1 MKKKLFLSFA
11 ALSTMISVNAQTFFE
26 EQNFSNSQPE
36 RLTEEKSRVK
46 STAILSD
53 DSYYYW
59 ENNSRFTKELNT
71 FLGTTGQA
79 DGGFDTL
86 GLYTYTVK
94 EKAANGG
101 YWQKMLQ
108 GIPTKDTLTLN
119 SITFVGSGL
128 KTGGSSVTVKVY
140 KKDLTTVLAT
150 KTLTVSNTYGYKTV
164 TFDTPVTDFD
174 TMLVSFEMAS
184 VADSFKIAKS
194 HSQWNNYNFGTT
206 NAPNVFTSALPF
218 AGDAAI
224 FAVSIGNNDNI
235 LGLIQQSFDFFVI
248 PNVAYNLNS
257 NFSASNLSFC
267 LGDSVSFQNT
277 ANTFHAK
284 NPILNYIEWDLLA
297 NNSPAAYTNF
307 DFGDGN
313 ASVYSDL
320 QESGIV
326 YQTAGTF
333 SVDASAMMLPWTATS
348 LILDTKTFSVTVN
361 ALPVIAEGT
370 FTNPSACGAA
380 DGSVVI
386 TGSGSGTLSW
396 SGSATGSMN
405 VTLPATLNTLTAG
418 AYNFTFDNGCVS
430 NTISRTLND
439 PGAPSTPTISANSTN
454 GSTTVCAGDVVT
466 LTSSETSGNLWS
478 TGETTQSITVN
489 ASLSNITTTVT
500 VNGCSATS
508 AATNVTVNPIPN
520 APSISANGTTT
531 FCEGGSV
538 ILTSTIP
545 SGNLWSTGETTQ
557 TITVNSTSSVTA
569 TVTANSCVSAP
580 SNTLNIVETPNPTAP
595 TISANGPLGFC
606 SGGSVVLTSSET
618 SNNLWSN
625 GESTNS
631 ITVTAAGV
639 YTVTFSVGQ
648 CSATSTPITVTFTPS
663 PNAPIITI
671 TGSTTF
677 CEGGSVVLSSTSAT
691 GNLWSTGETTQ
702 SITVSS
708 TLNNITTTF
717 TSNGCT
723 SLPST
728 PVNVTENPIPAVP
741 TITAAGPLTF
751 CNGNSVTL
759 TSSAIGNN
767 MWSNGESSNSITV
780 TSSGVYFV
788 ENSVASCSSTSLD
801 VTVVVN
807 DCSALEEVSANEFT
821 IFPNPSSDIV
831 TLSNLTEGQVTL
843 ISTDGKI
850 IESRI
855 VTLGENETFNVS
867 TLTSGVY
874 FFQLNNKNGFSTSK
888 LIVE

>member
-11 ALSTMISVNAQTFFE
+11 ALSTIISVNAQTFFE
-26 EQNFSNSQPE
+26 EQNFSNTQPE

-59 ENNSRFTKELNT
+59 ENNSRFTRELNT

-79 DGGFDTL
+79 NGGFDTL
-86 GLYTYTVK
+86 ALYSYTVK
-94 EKAANGG
+94 QKAANGG

-108 GIPTKDTLTLN
+108 GIPNKDTLTLN

-128 KTGGSSVTVKVY
+128 KTGGSTVTVKVY

-164 TFDTPVTDFD
+164 TFDTPVTDLD

-224 FAVSIGNNDNI
+224 FAVSIGNNDDI
-235 LGLIQQSFDFFVI
+235 LGVIQESFDFFII
-248 PNVAYNLNS
+248 PNFSYNLNS
-257 NFSASNLSFC
+257 NFTSSNLTFC
-267 LGDSVSFQNT
+267 LGDSVSFQNI
-277 ANTFHAK
+277 ANTFHEK

-297 NNSPAAYTNF
+297 NGSPSAYTNF

-333 SVDASAMMLPWTATS
+333 SVDASVIMFPWTATG

-361 ALPVIAEGT
+361 DLPVIAEGT
-370 FTNPSACGAA
+370 FTNPSTCGAA
-380 DGSVVI
+380 DGSIVI

-396 SGSATGSMN
+396 TGSATGSMN
-405 VTLPATLNTLTAG
+405 VILPINMNALTAG
-418 AYNFTFDNGCVS
+418 TYNFTFDNGCIS
-430 NTISRTLND
+430 NTISRTLNN
-439 PGAPSTPTISANSTN
+439 PGAPSTPTISTN
-454 GSTTVCAGDVVT
+454 GSTTICAGDVVT

-478 TGETTQSITVN
+478 TGATTQSITVS
-489 ASLSNITTTVT
+489 ASLSNITTTIT

-520 APSISANGTTT
+520 SPAISANGTT
-531 FCEGGSV
+531 FCEGGST
-538 ILTSTIP
+538 ILTSNVA
-545 SGNLWSTGETTQ
+545 SGNLWSTGQTTQ
-557 TITVNSTSSVTA
+557 TIIVNSTSSVTA

-595 TISANGPLGFC
+595 TISANGPLAFC

-618 SNNLWSN
+618 SNNQWSN
-625 GESTNS
+625 GATATA

-639 YTVTFSVGQ
+639 YTVTFSLGQ
-648 CSATSTPITVTFTPS
+648 CSATSNPITVIFTPS

-677 CEGGSVVLSSTSAT
+677 CEGGSVVLSSTAAT

-708 TLNNITTTF
+708 TVNNITTNF

-723 SLPST
+723 SLPSM

-767 MWSNGESSNSITV
+767 MWSNGESTNSITV
-780 TSSGVYFV
+780 TTPGVYFV
-788 ENSVASCSSTSLD
+788 ENSVSACSSTSLD
-801 VTVVVN
+801 VTVQVN
-807 DCSALEEVSANEFT
+807 DCSSLTEENQLAKFN
-821 IFPNPSSDIV
+821 IFPNPSSDLV

-855 VTLGENETFNVS
+855 VTLGKNETFDVS
-867 TLTSGVY
+867 TLTAGIY
-874 FFQLNNKNGFSTSK
+874 FFQLNNKNGLSTSK